1 MSEQGEEQTGREAA
15 AEALCEQNRKILGVF
30 TIALVFLLIQIPYL
44 VVTDTD
50 SSLFVVSVLNVV
62 GSGAFVLLSGSVL
75 WFCRE
80 RAV

>member
-1 MSEQGEEQTGREAA
+1 VSEQGEEQTGREAA